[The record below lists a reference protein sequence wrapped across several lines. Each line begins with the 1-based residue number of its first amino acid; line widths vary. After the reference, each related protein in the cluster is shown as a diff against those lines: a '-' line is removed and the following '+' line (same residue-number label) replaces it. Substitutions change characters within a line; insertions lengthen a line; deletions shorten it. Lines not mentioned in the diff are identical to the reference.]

1 MLRFVHLISYNLI
14 DRLKYI
20 KCISHGFTSGFIW
33 LEQCGIVHK
42 WFTRPLVLQWHAY
55 YYTLTQWMLNKM
67 TNFYFF
73 NFQIFSNAFSWLKF
87 LTSDTWWP
95 FEMLNHRLA
104 IYILMNELTLDPM
117 IVGLDVVP
125 GKTYMLAFTAFA
137 LQWNPLKRPGMSH

>member
-1 MLRFVHLISYNLI
+1 MIYKTFGTAVA
-14 DRLKYI
+14 
-20 KCISHGFTSGFIW
+20 CILLHINTVNA
-33 LEQCGIVHK
+33 EQNDQL
-42 WFTRPLVLQWHAY
+42 F
-55 YYTLTQWMLNKM
+55 
-67 TNFYFF
+67 FF

-104 IYILMNELTLDPM
+104 IYILMNELTLGPM